1 MHDLTSGGAGV
12 EGAGD
17 GASYEEPARTREQE
31 ALLSLLRSVD
41 LAKHRLSGLFGSEG
55 ITFQQYNVLR
65 ILRRSG
71 AKGLPTLEVGERMI
85 ERTPGVTRII
95 DRLEAK
101 GLVARERCTQDRRRV
116 WCRISSEGLD
126 LLERLDGPVSRS
138 DVAIFQDMTPDELDG
153 FIGVLERLHT
163 RLSSL
168 EQGSGGNPAG
178 LPGIS

>member
-1 MHDLTSGGAGV
+1 MHDVTAGGAGV
-12 EGAGD
+12 ERD
-17 GASYEEPARTREQE
+17 DDESPYEEPARTREQE
-31 ALLSLLRSVD
+31 ALLSLLRAAD
-41 LAKHRLSGLFGSEG
+41 LAKHRFSGLFETQG

-71 AKGLPTLEVGERMI
+71 PRGLPTLEVGERMI

-126 LLERLDGPVSRS
+126 LLECLDGPVGRS
-138 DVAIFQDMTPDELDG
+138 DVGIFQNMTPEDLEG
-153 FIGVLERLHT
+153 FIGLLERLHT
-163 RLSSL
+163 RLSSA
-168 EQGSGGNPAG
+168 E
-178 LPGIS
+178 